1 MHTLGNLLARW
12 SALLW
17 ALFKPLGAW
26 GVFAIAGVDAALFG
40 LPLDPLVAGY
50 VYKHPERFWLYILMA
65 ATGSALGSL
74 VIYAI
79 GYEAGELVLEKRMG
93 PLKFARMRERF
104 EQHQYLALILPA
116 MMPPGFP
123 FKLFALS
130 AAAFEMHIGHFL
142 LAIFAGRVARFLILS
157 LLVIRF
163 GPRAVTLAADMVRAH
178 LAGLLV
184 ALLLAVIFALAFWWR
199 SRNNKT
205 V

>member
-17 ALFKPLGAW
+17 ALFKPLGVW
-26 GVFAIAGVDAALFG
+26 GVFAIAGVDAALLG

-50 VYKHPERFWLYILMA
+50 VYKHPERFWVYILMA
-65 ATGSALGSL
+65 AAGSALGSL

-93 PLKFARMRERF
+93 PVKFARMRERF
-104 EQHQYLALILPA
+104 EQHEFLALILPA

-123 FKLFALS
+123 FKLFAFS
-130 AAAFEMHIGHFL
+130 AAVFEMRIGHFM

-157 LLVIRF
+157 VLVIKF
-163 GPRAVTLAADMVRAH
+163 GPRAVTLAADLVRTH
-178 LAGLLV
+178 LTGLLV
-184 ALLLAVIFALAFWWR
+184 ALLLAVLLALAFWWR

>member
-1 MHTLGNLLARW
+1 MARW

-26 GVFAIAGVDAALFG
+26 GVLAIAGIDAALFG

-50 VYKHPERFWLYILMA
+50 VYKHPERFWLYVLMA
-65 ATGSALGSL
+65 AAGSALGSL

-79 GYEAGELVLEKRMG
+79 GYEMGELVLEKRMG
-93 PLKFARMRERF
+93 PAKFARMRDRF
-104 EQHQYLALILPA
+104 EQHQYLALIVPA
-116 MMPPGFP
+116 MMPPPFP

-130 AAAFEMHIGHFL
+130 AAVFEMHFSHFL

-157 LLVIRF
+157 VLVIKF
-163 GPRAVTLAADMVRAH
+163 GPRAVAMAANLIRTH
-178 LAGLLV
+178 LAWLII
-184 ALLLAVIFALAFWWR
+184 ALLLAVILAVAFWWR

>member
-17 ALFKPLGAW
+17 ALFKPLGVW
-26 GVFAIAGVDAALFG
+26 GVFAIAGVDAALLG

-50 VYKHPERFWLYILMA
+50 VYKHPERFWVYILMA
-65 ATGSALGSL
+65 AAGSALGSL

-93 PLKFARMRERF
+93 PVKFARMRERF
-104 EQHQYLALILPA
+104 EQHEFLALILPA
-116 MMPPGFP
+116 MMPSGFP
-123 FKLFALS
+123 FKLFAFS
-130 AAAFEMHIGHFL
+130 AAVFEMRIGHFM

-157 LLVIRF
+157 VLVIKF
-163 GPRAVTLAADMVRAH
+163 GPRAVTLAADLVRTH
-178 LAGLLV
+178 LTGLLV
-184 ALLLAVIFALAFWWR
+184 ALLLAVLLALAFWWR